1 MYDITYLCN
10 LQKMIQMNLFTKY
23 KQTHG
28 LSKQSYG
35 YQRAGRD
42 KLRVWNEQIYTT
54 IYVLD
59 NQQGPTA

>member
-10 LQKMIQMNLFTKY
+10 LQKMIQINLFTKH

-28 LSKQSYG
+28 LSKQAYG

-42 KLRVWNEQIYTT
+42 KLRVWN
-54 IYVLD
+54 
-59 NQQGPTA
+59 